1 MEKRHVQTFLMISA
15 AFFAMGLPVLH
26 AQAGVVAA
34 AVSRTLAQAG
44 IGASPAEAWA
54 ASLGGAGARTSR
66 FAARPIAQASR
77 EHATTAE
84 TAAAKRHELQ
94 IQADSAPNVLM

>member
-1 MEKRHVQTFLMISA
+1 MEKRNVQTFLMVSA
-15 AFFAMGLPVLH
+15 AFFAMSLPVRQ

-54 ASLGGAGARTSR
+54 ASLGQASARSSR

-77 EHATTAE
+77 EHATTVE
-84 TAAAKRHELQ
+84 TASAKRHEPQL
-94 IQADSAPNVLM
+94 QADPAPNVLM

>member
-1 MEKRHVQTFLMISA
+1 MEKRHVQTFLMMSA
-15 AFFAMGLPVLH
+15 AFFAMSLPVRQ

-54 ASLGGAGARTSR
+54 ASMGATPVAHTP
-66 FAARPIAQASR
+66 FAARPIAHASR
-77 EHATTAE
+77 AHVAAVE
-84 TAAAKRHELQ
+84 TASAKRDDAQ
-94 IQADSAPNVLM
+94 AQADAAPFSLM